1 MNGLS
6 RLSNRLI
13 GVLFVMTAMAAISTL
28 IHYGAFFL
36 FNYFNLV
43 GLVFLPIAKLSLSL
57 TSFLLFTDVWVC
69 GLVLLLFPKNTAR

>member
-1 MNGLS
+1 MYGLS

-13 GVLFVMTAMAAISTL
+13 GVLLVMTAMAAVSTL
-28 IHYGAFFL
+28 ILYGAFLL

-43 GLVFLPIAKLSLSL
+43 GLVFLPLAKLSLSL
-57 TSFLLFTDVWVC
+57 TGFLLFIDVWVC

>member
-1 MNGLS
+1 MYGLS

-13 GVLFVMTAMAAISTL
+13 GIFFVMTAMAAISTL

-69 GLVLLLFPKNTAR
+69 GLVLLLFRKNTVR

>member
-1 MNGLS
+1 MFGLS

-13 GVLFVMTAMAAISTL
+13 GVLLVMTAMAAVSTL
-28 IHYGAFFL
+28 IHYGAFLL

-43 GLVFLPIAKLSLSL
+43 GLLFLPLAKLSLSL
-57 TSFLLFTDVWVC
+57 TGFLLFIDVWVC

>member
-1 MNGLS
+1 MFGLS

-13 GVLFVMTAMAAISTL
+13 GVLLVMTEMAAISTL

>member
-1 MNGLS
+1 MYGLS

-13 GVLFVMTAMAAISTL
+13 CILFVMTVMAAISTL
-28 IHYGAFFL
+28 IHYGTFLL

-43 GLVFLPIAKLSLSL
+43 GFVFLPLAKLSLSL
-57 TSFLLFTDVWVC
+57 TGFLLFTDVWVC

>member
-1 MNGLS
+1 MYGLS

-13 GVLFVMTAMAAISTL
+13 GVLLVMTEMAAISTL